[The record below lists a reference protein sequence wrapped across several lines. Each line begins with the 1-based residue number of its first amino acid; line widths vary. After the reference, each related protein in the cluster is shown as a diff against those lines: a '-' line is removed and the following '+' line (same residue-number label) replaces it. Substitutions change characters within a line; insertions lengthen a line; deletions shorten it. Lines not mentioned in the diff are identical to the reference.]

1 MPSYH
6 DKTSAKFPRE
16 YKILQE
22 ILDDIAEVM
31 STATERGQV
40 ADYIPELAAVNPN
53 QFAISVAL
61 PNGQTYSSGC
71 AQQLFSIQSISKVFS
86 LTLALGKLGDAV
98 WNKVGREPSGDPFNS
113 IVQLEHEQGKPRNP
127 FINAGAIAIVDAI
140 MMGHE
145 PKELLAEILQFV
157 RFIAND
163 NSIAIDEKVA
173 LSELATGHRN
183 TSLASFMAS
192 FGRIEHEI
200 AQVLGTYYHQC
211 SISMSCEQLAKSG
224 LFLVSDGVNK
234 STGIRVVSSR
244 RARRINSLML
254 MCGHYDG
261 SGEFAYRVGLPGK
274 SGVGGGILAI
284 APNKASIAVW
294 SPGLDKI
301 GNSKLGTVALE
312 MLVQRTGW
320 SIF

>member
-1 MPSYH
+1 MQN
-6 DKTSAKFPRE
+6 
-16 YKILQE
+16 ILN
-22 ILDDIAEVM
+22 DIVEAM
-31 STATERGQV
+31 NKNIERGKV
-40 ADYIPELAAVNPN
+40 ADYIPELAAVDPN

-61 PNGQTYSSGC
+61 PSGEVFNAGC

-86 LTLALGKLGDAV
+86 LTLALGKIGDSV

-113 IVQLEHEQGKPRNP
+113 IVQLEHEHGKPRNP
-127 FINAGAIAIVDAI
+127 FINAGAIAVVDSI

-145 PKELLAEILQFV
+145 PKELLAEILRFV
-157 RFIAND
+157 RYIAND
-163 NSIAIDEKVA
+163 STIAIDEKVA
-173 LSELATGHRN
+173 ISELATGNRN
-183 TSLASFMAS
+183 ASLAHFMAS
-192 FGRIEHEI
+192 FGRIEHDI
-200 AQVLGTYYHQC
+200 DKVLGAYYHQC

-224 LFLVSDGVNK
+224 LFLVSDGINK
-234 STGIRVVSSR
+234 STGSRVVSSQ

-301 GNSKLGTVALE
+301 GNSKLGTLALE

-320 SIF
+320 SVF

>member
-1 MPSYH
+1 MQ
-6 DKTSAKFPRE
+6 D
-16 YKILQE
+16 ILN
-22 ILDDIAEVM
+22 DIADTM
-31 STATERGQV
+31 SKRTDRGEV
-40 ADYIPELAAVNPN
+40 ADYIPQLAAIDNN
-53 QFAISVAL
+53 QFGISVAL
-61 PNGQTYSSGC
+61 PDGQVFSAGC

-86 LTLALGKLGDAV
+86 LTLALGKIGDAV

-113 IVQLEHEQGKPRNP
+113 IVQLEHEHGKPRNP
-127 FINAGAIAIVDAI
+127 FINAGAIAIVDSI

-157 RFIAND
+157 RYIAND

-183 TSLASFMAS
+183 SSLAHFMAS
-192 FGRIEHEI
+192 FGRIEHSIEKL
-200 AQVLGTYYHQC
+200 LGAYYHQC

-224 LFLVSDGVNK
+224 LFLVSDGVNQT
-234 STGIRVVSSR
+234 TGTRVVSPH

-284 APNKASIAVW
+284 APKKASIAVW

-301 GNSKLGTVALE
+301 GNSKLGTLALE

-320 SIF
+320 SVF

>member
-1 MPSYH
+1 MFMQ
-6 DKTSAKFPRE
+6 D
-16 YKILQE
+16 ILN
-22 ILDDIAEVM
+22 DIADTM
-31 STATERGQV
+31 SKRTDRGEV
-40 ADYIPELAAVNPN
+40 ADYIPQLAAIDNN
-53 QFAISVAL
+53 QFGISVAL
-61 PNGQTYSSGC
+61 PDGQVFSAGC

-86 LTLALGKLGDAV
+86 LTLALGKIGDAV

-113 IVQLEHEQGKPRNP
+113 IVQLEHEHGKPRNP
-127 FINAGAIAIVDAI
+127 FINAGAIAIVDSI

-157 RFIAND
+157 RYIAND

-183 TSLASFMAS
+183 SSLAHFMAS
-192 FGRIEHEI
+192 FGRIEHSIEKL
-200 AQVLGTYYHQC
+200 LGAYYHQC

-224 LFLVSDGVNK
+224 LFLVSDGVNQT
-234 STGIRVVSSR
+234 TGTRVVSPH

-284 APNKASIAVW
+284 APKKASIAVW

-301 GNSKLGTVALE
+301 GNSKLGTLALE

-320 SIF
+320 SVF